1 MKTVK
6 PSKRGTL
13 LPPPPAPELDED
25 ASARLFA
32 EALANTEKKESG
44 DLDYALASEEVLAED
59 WLTPEEDEAW
69 RDL

>member
-6 PSKRGTL
+6 PGKRGNV

-25 ASARLFA
+25 TSARLFA
-32 EALANTEKKESG
+32 EALANTEDEELD
-44 DLDYALASEEVLAED
+44 DLAHALASEEVLAED